1 MIHMFSL
8 DAYHCL
14 ENMKNIRLRIWR
26 WHKDD
31 GSTKTHLGVVDEVD
45 GSDIE
50 KPERE
55 RERERLLSIFRE
67 QGPDLI
73 DLRQPLEGRLEG

>member
-1 MIHMFSL
+1 
-8 DAYHCL
+8 
-14 ENMKNIRLRIWR
+14 MKNIRLRIWR

-31 GSTKTHLGVVDEVD
+31 GSTKSHLGVVDEVD

-55 RERERLLSIFRE
+55 RERES
-67 QGPDLI
+67 
-73 DLRQPLEGRLEG
+73 LEYI